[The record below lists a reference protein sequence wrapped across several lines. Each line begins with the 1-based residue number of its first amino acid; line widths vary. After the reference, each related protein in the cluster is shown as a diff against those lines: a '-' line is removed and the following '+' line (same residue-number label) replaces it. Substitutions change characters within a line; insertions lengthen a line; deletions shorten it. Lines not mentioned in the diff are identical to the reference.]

1 MFSNLLVGSSI
12 SFTDTFLKAFKLTR
26 FDQLQC
32 MLYPFLSF
40 LHSTNNSVLII
51 EWREKKRENETRQVS
66 GLFSWKKETKR
77 EERKRKHSR
86 RCQRLIMIS
95 LFSFPKWKGDEQT
108 KCEEEWW
115 FSNFPPFFFCGN
127 KVNTS
132 GSTVVCVHEDHR
144 QNCQEILCCLPW
156 KIVLMPA
163 WICLSFSSILV
174 FYFCISFDWDEA
186 GKSLILS

>member
-12 SFTDTFLKAFKLTR
+12 SFTDTLREAFKLTR

-95 LFSFPKWKGDEQT
+95 YSLLVSKMKGR
-108 KCEEEWW
+108 WA
-115 FSNFPPFFFCGN
+115 N
-127 KVNTS
+127 KMW
-132 GSTVVCVHEDHR
+132 R
-144 QNCQEILCCLPW
+144 RMMIFQ
-156 KIVLMPA
+156 
-163 WICLSFSSILV
+163 FSSLL
-174 FYFCISFDWDEA
+174 FLWEQSKHFWFNS
-186 GKSLILS
+186 SLCSWGSPSKLSGNTL